1 MTQSLTHFGK
11 IKKKKNSQFSHF
23 AKINNV
29 ERSEVLLQSSYSNL
43 SPPAP
48 ILKSPMAPPSQL
60 LAITE
65 LNSFFLHLS
74 LPNNYLTISY
84 MKYRTILPT
93 CL

>member
-11 IKKKKNSQFSHF
+11 KKNSQFSQF

-29 ERSEVLLQSSYSNL
+29 ERSEVLLQSFYSNL

-65 LNSFFLHLS
+65 LNSFFLHLF
-74 LPNNYLTISY
+74 LYLTI
-84 MKYRTILPT
+84 I
-93 CL
+93 